1 MSSYAARNYSSELL
15 RDRLFEPDAPII
27 WDAAFS
33 SEPFVWAF
41 SSLPCALAWVP
52 WAALDPVEPSVAPG
66 LAADQDQ
73 SVVREVVQVR
83 SAVQAQVQS
92 AEPAAGRVLSVG
104 RGRSAGQARMEV
116 SYRFSE
122 HPL

>member
-66 LAADQDQ
+66 LAAD
-73 SVVREVVQVR
+73 
-83 SAVQAQVQS
+83 
-92 AEPAAGRVLSVG
+92 RVLSVG

-122 HPL
+122 HPLRILCHAFLL